1 MKRSVSRVFVASF
14 LSVVGCTASG
24 ASDPLLPDNVD
35 CATTAPT
42 FAEVTAF
49 AKCVVCHA
57 STKSA
62 AQRQRA
68 PTEINFDTEAAAQ
81 VYADKAVS
89 EVMKGDMPPRASGLT
104 LTEPEK
110 QQLYSWAMCPM

>member
-1 MKRSVSRVFVASF
+1 MKRSIAFVFGSSLLFA
-14 LSVVGCTASG
+14 VGCTASG
-24 ASDPLLPDNVD
+24 ASDPQLPDNVD
-35 CATTAPT
+35 CASTAPV
-42 FAEVTAF
+42 FAEVTAL

-57 STKSA
+57 ATKTG

-81 VYADKAVS
+81 AYADKAVS
-89 EVMKGDMPPRASGLT
+89 EVMKGSMPPRNSGLT
-104 LTEPEK
+104 LTEAEK